1 MELNLE
7 TLKVSLN
14 ETKEEIS
21 KQIYKYKIIL
31 KDYIKEI
38 VDEFNSIYDKIK
50 KSKKNQTRK
59 NNSTNKKK

>member
-1 MELNLE
+1 MNMELNLE

-38 VDEFNSIYDKIK
+38 VD
-50 KSKKNQTRK
+50 
-59 NNSTNKKK
+59 